1 MSIIDD
7 YKQLQMIENI
17 KKIKELELCYKA
29 NLKLCKQQEKQIN
42 KLATC
47 IERIKEI
54 ASKVLLNTHDLEQF
68 KDADALFG
76 SLLEIHKKIS
86 EVENGCI

>member
-1 MSIIDD
+1 MSEIDVTKCVFYGETMHPTKNCTMD
-7 YKQLQMIENI
+7 SEYLHFCEGSNCYFKQLHRYKQAIE
-17 KKIKELELCYKA
+17 E
-29 NLKLCKQQEKQIN
+29 
-42 KLATC
+42 
-47 IERIKEI
+47 IKEI

-86 EVENGCI
+86 EVK